1 MSVTSSDRRI
11 YSPLQRDAASFLE
24 TAAES
29 GGRRSL
35 LEIELAV
42 GGGNAP
48 HRHLSYDERFEVVS
62 GTLTVLLG
70 DREVRLAPGESATA
84 PIGAVHCFRN
94 DTDAPVVFRVE
105 LSPGHR
111 GFEKALQ
118 VAYALHAEGRVLK
131 DGTPRNPLVL
141 GLLLEWSDIGMVG
154 PKARVIGPIAGVLA
168 AIARRRGI
176 DRELEERYVRY

>member
-1 MSVTSSDRRI
+1 MSIATTERRI
-11 YSPLQRDAASFLE
+11 YSPLQKDAAIFLE
-24 TAAES
+24 TTAES

-35 LEIELAV
+35 FQIELAV

-48 HRHLSYDERFEVVS
+48 HRHLSYAEHFEVVS
-62 GTLTVLLG
+62 GTLTVRLG

-94 DTDAPVVFRVE
+94 DTDEPVVFRVE

-111 GFEKALQ
+111 GFEKAIQ
-118 VAYALHAEGRVLK
+118 VGYALHAEGRVLK

-141 GLLLEWSDIGMVG
+141 GLLLEWSDIAMVG
-154 PKARVIGPIAGVLA
+154 PMRVITPIAGVLA
-168 AIARRRGI
+168 RLARRRGL
-176 DRELEERYVRY
+176 DNELEARHVRY